1 MDDLKEFMKDL
12 KGMLENLMWYRD
24 EIIALLVIATLLFCL
39 VAGSAYGFGRFEC
52 RQTAIIVGTDY
63 RFSIVAGCYLRDQNN
78 QWVEKKS
85 FFVAQA
91 IKNNS
96 GKQF

>member
-1 MDDLKEFMKDL
+1 MNKLREI
-12 KGMLENLMWYRD
+12 LEDLMWYRD
-24 EIIALLVIATLLFCL
+24 EIIVLFLIVVLPLCL
-39 VAGSAYGFGRFEC
+39 VVGSVYGVNRLEC

-91 IKNNS
+91 IKNNNR
-96 GKQF
+96 KQF

>member
-1 MDDLKEFMKDL
+1 MRDFFDDLMY
-12 KGMLENLMWYRD
+12 YRD
-24 EIIALLVIATLLFCL
+24 GIIALLVIAMLFCL
-39 VAGSAYGFGRFEC
+39 VAGSTYGLGRFEC

-96 GKQF
+96 GGKQF

>member
-1 MDDLKEFMKDL
+1 MRDFFDDLMY
-12 KGMLENLMWYRD
+12 YRD
-24 EIIALLVIATLLFCL
+24 GIIALLVIVTLLFCL
-39 VAGSAYGFGRFEC
+39 VAGIAYGFGRFEC

-63 RFSIVAGCYLRDQNN
+63 RFNIVAGCYLRDQNN

-91 IKNNS
+91 LKNS
-96 GKQF
+96 KQF

>member
-1 MDDLKEFMKDL
+1 MNKLREI
-12 KGMLENLMWYRD
+12 LEDLMWYRA
-24 EIIALLVIATLLFCL
+24 EIIVLFLIVVLPLCL
-39 VAGSAYGFGRFEC
+39 VVGSVYGVNRLEC

-91 IKNNS
+91 IKNNNR
-96 GKQF
+96 KQF

>member
-1 MDDLKEFMKDL
+1 MRDFFDDLMY
-12 KGMLENLMWYRD
+12 YRD
-24 EIIALLVIATLLFCL
+24 GIIALLVIATLLFCL
-39 VAGSAYGFGRFEC
+39 VAGSTYGFGRFEC

>member
-1 MDDLKEFMKDL
+1 MREIWDE
-12 KGMLENLMWYRD
+12 LMYYRD
-24 EIIALLVIATLLFCL
+24 TRIALLVIATLLFCL

-91 IKNNS
+91 IKN
-96 GKQF
+96 KEF

>member
-1 MDDLKEFMKDL
+1 MRMK
-12 KGMLENLMWYRD
+12 GILEDLMWYRD
-24 EIIALLVIATLLFCL
+24 EIIVLFLIVALPLCL
-39 VAGSAYGFGRFEC
+39 VAGIAYGFGWFEC

>member
-1 MDDLKEFMKDL
+1 MEKDEF
-12 KGMLENLMWYRD
+12 
-24 EIIALLVIATLLFCL
+24 IALSCMVTLLVCL
-39 VAGSAYGFGRFEC
+39 VAGSTYGFRWFEC

-91 IKNNS
+91 IKNNN

>member
-1 MDDLKEFMKDL
+1 MREFFDDLMYYQD
-12 KGMLENLMWYRD
+12 G
-24 EIIALLVIATLLFCL
+24 IIALLVIATLLLCG
-39 VAGSAYGFGRFEC
+39 VAGIACGFGRFEC
-52 RQTAIIVGTDY
+52 RQTAIIAGTDY

-85 FFVAQA
+85 FFIAQA
-91 IKNNS
+91 LKNNS